1 MAKIEALSEPAMQ
14 TYFFDINW
22 NGEMLQD
29 DDGASHFDEGSAL
42 YYARVIANRL
52 ARGADEAAIRIHVRM
67 GDGRPF
73 AIVSPTPRGALPVSQ
88 VRVRAIVE
96 RDLSR
101 QKTMDVA
108 AC

>member
-1 MAKIEALSEPAMQ
+1 MQ
-14 TYFFDINW
+14 TYFFDIHW
-22 NGEMLQD
+22 NGELLQD
-29 DDGASHFDEGSAL
+29 EDGAPHYDEGSAF

-52 ARGADEAAIRIHVRM
+52 ARGSDEAAIRIHVRS

-73 AIVSPTPRGALPVSQ
+73 AIVSPTPRGPRAVNE

-101 QKTMDVA
+101 QRSEDVA
-108 AC
+108 VV